1 MVKLAFRRQQ
11 TDELKKEM
19 FAAAAVGDYEAAA
32 QLKKVITATESAM
45 EEILSVAEVAATEEL
60 KKELVAAVAV
70 GDYEWLAEL
79 KKAIT
84 AIEDKAA
91 EVAASEELKK
101 ELAAAVAVG
110 DYERAAQLKK
120 AITAAESTA
129 KPASEPRM
137 ALFGVARTAPMGA
150 TVVLNSGIVYYVHGM
165 ERWADDVDG
174 KLVTATG
181 LIKTVA
187 ITLAGID
194 ASSAPGVDVC
204 IIRAI
209 DWRLMS
215 SEPEPVDVPPPPAPL
230 GQSPMQSTVL
240 LPAPGAIN
248 DDEHDERPRSPG
260 FCRGNIRSRIGRI
273 GKELAF
279 SSLSHS
285 LHDGKYDP
293 SHGMTM
299 EHGSNVSRGP
309 SARYLPAR
317 RHRRLTAAAMVAT
330 GQLPDTS
337 PPAETPSSSLTFCRW
352 VLTLLRLLLQLSS
365 SMRRSGEEGPAVS
378 AF

>member
-1 MVKLAFRRQQ
+1 MMVKLAFRRQQ

-187 ITLAGID
+187 ITIAGID

-204 IIRAI
+204 IIRAL

-260 FCRGNIRSRIGRI
+260 FCRGNIRSRI
-273 GKELAF
+273 
-279 SSLSHS
+279 H
-285 LHDGKYDP
+285 
-293 SHGMTM
+293 
-299 EHGSNVSRGP
+299 
-309 SARYLPAR
+309 
-317 RHRRLTAAAMVAT
+317 
-330 GQLPDTS
+330 
-337 PPAETPSSSLTFCRW
+337 
-352 VLTLLRLLLQLSS
+352 
-365 SMRRSGEEGPAVS
+365 
-378 AF
+378 

>member
-1 MVKLAFRRQQ
+1 MMVKLAFRRQQ

-181 LIKTVA
+181 LIKMVA
-187 ITLAGID
+187 ITIAGID

-204 IIRAI
+204 IIRAL

-260 FCRGNIRSRIGRI
+260 FCRGNIRSRILGRI
-273 GKELAF
+273 GKEALKAF
-279 SSLSHS
+279 SS
-285 LHDGKYDP
+285 HDGKYDP
-293 SHGMTM
+293 SHGMAM
-299 EHGSNVSRGP
+299 EHGSKASRGP
-309 SARYLPAR
+309 SARP
-317 RHRRLTAAAMVAT
+317 
-330 GQLPDTS
+330 P
-337 PPAETPSSSLTFCRW
+337 PPAARVASYLTPRHEFFPRSLTFSIVFCRW
-352 VLTLLRLLLQLSS
+352 VLRLELLQLSS
-365 SMRRSGEEGPAVS
+365 KAVFVDAAKEALQS
-378 AF
+378 VSFS

>member
-1 MVKLAFRRQQ
+1 MMVKLAFRRQQ

-137 ALFGVARTAPMGA
+137 ALF
-150 TVVLNSGIVYYVHGM
+150 
-165 ERWADDVDG
+165 
-174 KLVTATG
+174 
-181 LIKTVA
+181 
-187 ITLAGID
+187 
-194 ASSAPGVDVC
+194 
-204 IIRAI
+204 
-209 DWRLMS
+209 
-215 SEPEPVDVPPPPAPL
+215 
-230 GQSPMQSTVL
+230 
-240 LPAPGAIN
+240 
-248 DDEHDERPRSPG
+248 DEHDERPRSPG
-260 FCRGNIRSRIGRI
+260 FCRGNIRSRILGRI
-273 GKELAF
+273 GKEAF
-279 SSLSHS
+279 SSLTHS
-285 LHDGKYDP
+285 SHDGKYDP
-293 SHGMTM
+293 SHGMAM
-299 EHGSNVSRGP
+299 EHGSKASRGP
-309 SARYLPAR
+309 SARP
-317 RHRRLTAAAMVAT
+317 
-330 GQLPDTS
+330 P
-337 PPAETPSSSLTFCRW
+337 PPAAR
-352 VLTLLRLLLQLSS
+352 
-365 SMRRSGEEGPAVS
+365 
-378 AF
+378 

>member
-19 FAAAAVGDYEAAA
+19 FAAAAVGDYGAAA

-110 DYERAAQLKK
+110 DYERAAELKK
-120 AITAAESTA
+120 AITATESTA

-204 IIRAI
+204 IIRDI
-209 DWRLMS
+209 DWRLITH
-215 SEPEPVDVPPPPAPL
+215 VIGARARCA
-230 GQSPMQSTVL
+230 
-240 LPAPGAIN
+240 PAPGAIGPIAHAV
-248 DDEHDERPRSPG
+248 DRTSPRPR
-260 FCRGNIRSRIGRI
+260 
-273 GKELAF
+273 
-279 SSLSHS
+279 
-285 LHDGKYDP
+285 
-293 SHGMTM
+293 
-299 EHGSNVSRGP
+299 
-309 SARYLPAR
+309 
-317 RHRRLTAAAMVAT
+317 RH
-330 GQLPDTS
+330 
-337 PPAETPSSSLTFCRW
+337 
-352 VLTLLRLLLQLSS
+352 
-365 SMRRSGEEGPAVS
+365 
-378 AF
+378 

>member
-1 MVKLAFRRQQ
+1 MHSDMLHEAADEAAIGLANVNLAAAADIKVKPGFRRQQ
-11 TDELKKEM
+11 
-19 FAAAAVGDYEAAA
+19 
-32 QLKKVITATESAM
+32 
-45 EEILSVAEVAATEEL
+45 TEEL

-70 GDYEWLAEL
+70 GDYEAAAQL
-79 KKAIT
+79 KKVIAAT
-84 AIEDKAA
+84 ESAIEESLSAA
-91 EVAASEELKK
+91 EVAATEELKQ
-101 ELAAAVAVG
+101 ELAAAVAVE
-110 DYERAAQLKK
+110 DYERAAELKK

-204 IIRAI
+204 IIRDI

-215 SEPEPVDVPPPPAPL
+215 SEPEPDVPPPPAPL

-260 FCRGNIRSRIGRI
+260 FCRGNIRSRILGRI
-273 GKELAF
+273 GKEAF
-279 SSLSHS
+279 SSLTHS
-285 LHDGKYDP
+285 SHDGKYDP
-293 SHGMTM
+293 SHGMAM
-299 EHGSNVSRGP
+299 EHGSKASRGP
-309 SARYLPAR
+309 SARPPP
-317 RHRRLTAAAMVAT
+317 AAARVASY
-330 GQLPDTS
+330 L
-337 PPAETPSSSLTFCRW
+337 TPRHEFFPRSLTFSIVFCRW
-352 VLTLLRLLLQLSS
+352 VLRLELLQLSS
-365 SMRRSGEEGPAVS
+365 KAVFVD
-378 AF
+378 AAKEALQ

>member
-1 MVKLAFRRQQ
+1 MMVKLAFRRQQ

-204 IIRAI
+204 IIRDI

-215 SEPEPVDVPPPPAPL
+215 SEPEPDVPPPPAPL

-260 FCRGNIRSRIGRI
+260 FCRGNIRSRIHVGRI

-279 SSLSHS
+279 SSLSTHS

-317 RHRRLTAAAMVAT
+317 RHRRLTGGKGGHWPAT
-330 GQLPDTS
+330 
-337 PPAETPSSSLTFCRW
+337 
-352 VLTLLRLLLQLSS
+352 
-365 SMRRSGEEGPAVS
+365 
-378 AF
+378 

>member
-1 MVKLAFRRQQ
+1 MLHEAADEAAIGLANVNLAAAADIKVKPGFRRQQ
-11 TDELKKEM
+11 
-19 FAAAAVGDYEAAA
+19 
-32 QLKKVITATESAM
+32 
-45 EEILSVAEVAATEEL
+45 TEEL

-70 GDYEWLAEL
+70 GDYEAAAQLKKVIAATESAIEESLSAAEVAATEELKQELAAAVAVEDYERAAEL

-84 AIEDKAA
+84 AIEDKAT
-91 EVAASEELKK
+91 EVEAIEELKK

-110 DYERAAQLKK
+110 DYERAAELKK
-120 AITAAESTA
+120 AITAAESTL
-129 KPASEPRM
+129 ASEPRM
-137 ALFGVARTAPMGA
+137 ALSGVARTAPMGA
-150 TVVLNSGIVYYVHGM
+150 TVVLNSGVVYYVHGM

-204 IIRAI
+204 IIRDI

-215 SEPEPVDVPPPPAPL
+215 SEPEPDVPPPPAQL

-260 FCRGNIRSRIGRI
+260 FCRGNIRTSRILGRI
-273 GKELAF
+273 GKEAFF
-279 SSLSHS
+279 SSLTHS
-285 LHDGKYDP
+285 SHDGKYDA

-299 EHGSNVSRGP
+299 EHGFERLPRAP
-309 SARYLPAR
+309 SARPP
-317 RHRRLTAAAMVAT
+317 AAAARVA
-330 GQLPDTS
+330 S
-337 PPAETPSSSLTFCRW
+337 
-352 VLTLLRLLLQLSS
+352 
-365 SMRRSGEEGPAVS
+365 
-378 AF
+378 